1 MQTTTQDAIKEK
13 FKSLKTPAEQ
23 TAFMKELLGSSFD
36 ILLEAEVAERIGE
49 KPNATEKIQSL
60 KSKGMTTGGIR
71 SYMKEIEGVNVSR
84 EKISL
89 AMEEGL
95 PKMQEWLTRPL
106 AKVYPIVFLDAMR
119 CHIRENGKT
128 VLRCSYHAIGI
139 NMDGEKELLGIWIA
153 DTEGAKLWQR
163 VLTEMKNRGTD
174 DVLIFCI
181 DGLKGFSKAIET
193 VFPKAVVQQCINHL
207 VRNSSKF
214 VTGKN
219 KEKFC
224 ADLKDVYNAPTEEAG
239 RQALEEMKAKW
250 PDFVPFLKRWEKEW
264 VEVAPFFSY
273 TQPVRR
279 LIYTTNPIESLH
291 SIFRRA
297 LNARGV
303 LPNEE
308 AVIFTLWSEQLT
320 IMRKW
325 TGKPLKDWGTIIAQL
340 SITFPDRN
348 LLD

>member
-1 MQTTTQDAIKEK
+1 METLTREAIKQK
-13 FKSLKTPAEQ
+13 LKECKTSEEQ
-23 TAFMKELLGSSFD
+23 NAFMKDLFGPSFD
-36 ILLEAEVAERIGE
+36 LLLDAEVADRLG
-49 KPNATEKIQSL
+49 KQPSVTEKIQSL
-60 KSKGMTTGGIR
+60 KNKGMTTGGIR
-71 SYMKEIEGVNVSR
+71 AYIKETDGVHVSR
-84 EKISL
+84 EKITA

-106 AKVYPIVFLDAMR
+106 AKIYPIVFLDAMR
-119 CHIRENGKT
+119 CHVRENGKT
-128 VLRCSYHAIGI
+128 VLKCSYHAIGV
-139 NMDGEKELLGIWIA
+139 NMDGEKELLGIWVA
-153 DTEGAKLWQR
+153 DTEGAKFWLR
-163 VLTEMKNRGTD
+163 VLTEIKNRGVE

-181 DGLKGFSKAIET
+181 DGLKGFSKAIDG
-193 VFPKAVVQQCINHL
+193 VFSQAVVQQCINHL

-214 VTGKN
+214 VTGKS

-239 RQALEEMKAKW
+239 RQALEEMKIKW
-250 PDFVPFLKRWEKEW
+250 PDFIPFLKRWEKEW
-264 VEVAPFFSY
+264 TEVAPFFAY

-291 SIFRRA
+291 SVFRRA

-308 AVIFTLWSEQLT
+308 AVVFTLWNEQLV

-325 TGKPLKDWGTIIAQL
+325 AGKPIKEWGMIIAHL
-340 SITFPDRN
+340 SIMFPDRA